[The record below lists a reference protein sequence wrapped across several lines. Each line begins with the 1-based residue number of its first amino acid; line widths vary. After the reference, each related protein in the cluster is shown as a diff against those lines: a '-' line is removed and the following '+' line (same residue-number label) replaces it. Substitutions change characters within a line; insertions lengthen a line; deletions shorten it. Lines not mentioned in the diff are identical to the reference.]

1 MNTRKMISIEKNR
14 AQEIKQYLDENKPI
28 KWALYIGVGVLSL
41 FIVGRL
47 FSALASSVRGF
58 NEFRSAIKGN

>member
-1 MNTRKMISIEKNR
+1 
-14 AQEIKQYLDENKPI
+14 LDDNPPI
-28 KWALYIGVGVLSL
+28 KTVVYIGLGVVGLYVAGK
-41 FIVGRL
+41 V